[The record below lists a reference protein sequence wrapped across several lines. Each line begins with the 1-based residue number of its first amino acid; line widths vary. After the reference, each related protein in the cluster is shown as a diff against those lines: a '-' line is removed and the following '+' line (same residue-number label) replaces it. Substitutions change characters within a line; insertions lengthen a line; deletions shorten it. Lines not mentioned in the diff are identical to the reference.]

1 MSQHLTHSRP
11 GCKAFITS
19 SGIQMNIKDLAAIAG
34 PIIPIQ
40 DIDDCWSSVESPNK
54 YGNGDFSDPV
64 FNEESSV
71 VEEDYVPGEV
81 ATCSPNLQDVVS
93 FPVAF
98 TSSVFHKVQLLK
110 LLHDIGAPN
119 YDFQSFM
126 EWGHNCTQDKYHF
139 QPCPQPY
146 EIRIHNLTE
155 LVGMCDC
162 LYCCNNRRHCL
173 F

>member
-110 LLHDIGAPN
+110 LLH
-119 YDFQSFM
+119 
-126 EWGHNCTQDKYHF
+126 EDKYHF